1 MMVPYGT
8 YSPAAGLAAPG
19 AYPYIGGPRYG
30 YGSRYGYGPRFGY
43 GPRYGY
49 GPRFGYGARYG
60 YGAHY
65 GNGPLRLR
73 PLARL
78 TRSCF
83 QVIGEGLR
91 VPRRPSFL
99 CGLYALTARLAT

>member
-43 GPRYGY
+43 G
-49 GPRFGYGARYG
+49 ARYG

-65 GNGPLRLR
+65 GYGPRYLR

-83 QVIGEGLR
+83 RVIGEGLR
-91 VPRRPSFL
+91 VPRRPSFFVGSML
-99 CGLYALTARLAT
+99 

>member
-49 GPRFGYGARYG
+49 GPRFGYGVRYG

-65 GNGPLRLR
+65 AGAADTVLFSRDR
-73 PLARL
+73 RRLAR
-78 TRSCF
+78 SAQAF
-83 QVIGEGLR
+83 
-91 VPRRPSFL
+91 FL
-99 CGLYALTARLAT
+99 CRLYTLTARLAT

>member
-43 GPRYGY
+43 GA
-49 GPRFGYGARYG
+49 RFGYGRAWLR
-60 YGAHY
+60 GALWLRRA
-65 GNGPLRLR
+65 LRLR

-83 QVIGEGLR
+83 RVIGEGLR
-91 VPRRPSFL
+91 VPRRPSFFVGSIL
-99 CGLYALTARLAT
+99 